1 MQRCRAALV
10 RVGKQKCA
18 RALSVSSSRH
28 NRAAPTAA
36 EFSAMS
42 ELAEKIVDTA
52 ALRHPPDGW
61 IAPTTGDEKRLGRII
76 ATQAPAPSN
85 DKKDFDIFAE
95 AQAVGLGDWLEEEDS
110 SGEMFTPGTFVEMRR
125 NEQATHA
132 VVLGE
137 MSKDNRRHVMA
148 LVSSGEVWDPLREDI
163 MFSVPALVAPDLALR
178 CSMLDIAVEE
188 SQLNAR
194 IKVLQNI
201 RQIERAVEAAT
212 TDIIRSSVDVYSIV
226 KSRDPNEWAATT
238 VAEVARLF
246 SSKPT
251 LVTIFAT
258 HKYLMDRPEYFV
270 AKHGYILSQA
280 FDVRPASHIATLN
293 AVSEWCRQPSGPIQ
307 GFAKR
312 ALPIMSANRR
322 LRLQHRNDIP
332 SQRPAKHSW
341 TPEDISI
348 LTFLHQ
354 TLQPMRSVQRDPYSI
369 GQSAIIHA
377 LDPTQTVD
385 DHEVHTTL
393 VDLGVYAPWQDV
405 YSLRR
410 SLELDQEDPQTSS
423 KAKATEA
430 LVQRSLSAP
439 PRRGPLGPEDFYASD
454 PLDHLRHDF
463 GDMPVYVID
472 DAYAQELDD
481 GISVEAVSGEPD
493 SYWLHVHIA
502 DPASTVPPAH
512 ILSQR
517 AAKQSQ
523 SAYFI
528 HRTWPLFPKSLM
540 FSGRPGF
547 TLAHQSENR
556 VLAFS
561 SKIDSN
567 GDLVAC
573 VVRPGIARNFV
584 KVTYDEVD
592 LALTGEVMQR
602 FYPFSVPPPPPPKR
616 EFSNRQLEDLR
627 TLMMLRNRLAKRR
640 LEKGIIEPNA
650 EAAHLT
656 NFIAPQN
663 IDSPT
668 MRPSEFRGFPE
679 FSYFVTTSSDMARG
693 SRGMVAEAM
702 KLACRT
708 ASRWCVE
715 RGVDVIRR
723 SASPMAGTP
732 EQLEK
737 LRALRD
743 EEGFV
748 DVALIAAG
756 ADGMPVAGY
765 TLKPAAHWSV
775 TVPEGEGYTRA
786 TSPLR
791 RYSDLLIHYQIHAS
805 LLGKKLPFSRAYLY
819 DYIKWLKHDD
829 QLKKRTETL
838 HQRFWVLM
846 ALKRWLE
853 APRADIPDPTAGLQA
868 IIMRP
873 YRVNTLTNEL
883 QSEVRIPSLGIAAS
897 LGNIGAREA
906 LHWELATSKT
916 VKIDEIKLGVRPTL
930 TVSAVK

>member
-1 MQRCRAALV
+1 M
-10 RVGKQKCA
+10 
-18 RALSVSSSRH
+18 
-28 NRAAPTAA
+28 
-36 EFSAMS
+36 
-42 ELAEKIVDTA
+42 
-52 ALRHPPDGW
+52 
-61 IAPTTGDEKRLGRII
+61 
-76 ATQAPAPSN
+76 
-85 DKKDFDIFAE
+85 
-95 AQAVGLGDWLEEEDS
+95 GDWLEEQDT

-125 NEQATHA
+125 NEQATHG

-137 MSKDNRRHVMA
+137 MSKDNRKHVMA
-148 LVSSGEVWDPLREDI
+148 LVSTGEVWDPLREDI
-163 MFSVPALVAPDLALR
+163 MFSVPALVAPDLARR
-178 CSMLDIAVEE
+178 CSMLEIAVEE

-212 TDIIRSSVDVYSIV
+212 SDIMRSSLDVYSVV
-226 KSRDPNEWAATT
+226 KSRDPNEWATTT

-246 SSKPT
+246 SSKPS

-258 HKYLMDRPEYFV
+258 HKYLMDRPECFV
-270 AKHGYILSQA
+270 AKHGYILSQS

-312 ALPIMSANRR
+312 ALPIISANRR
-322 LRLQHRNDIP
+322 LRLEHGNDIP

-348 LTFLHQ
+348 LTFLHH
-354 TLQPMRSVQRDPYSI
+354 TLQPMRSVQKDPYTI
-369 GQSAIIHA
+369 GTSAIIHA
-377 LDPTQTVD
+377 LDPKQTVD
-385 DHEVHTTL
+385 DHEVHMTL

-410 SLELDQEDPQTSS
+410 SLELDLEDPQTSS

-430 LVQRSLSAP
+430 LVQRALSAP
-439 PRRGPLGPEDFYASD
+439 PRNGPLGPEDFYASD

-481 GISVEAVSGEPD
+481 GISVEAVPGEPD
-493 SYWLHVHIA
+493 SYWVHVHIA
-502 DPASTVPPAH
+502 DPGSTIPPTH
-512 ILSQR
+512 ILAQR

-556 VLAFS
+556 VLVFS
-561 SKIDSN
+561 SKVDAD

-584 KVTYDEVD
+584 KVTYNEVD
-592 LALTGEVMQR
+592 LALTGETMPCS
-602 FYPFSVPPPPPPKR
+602 YPFSVPPPPPQKR
-616 EFSNRQLEDLR
+616 DFPDRQLEDLR
-627 TLMMLRNRLAKRR
+627 TLMMLRNRLAKHRFR
-640 LEKGIIEPNA
+640 KGVIEPNGEYA
-650 EAAHLT
+650 NLT
-656 NFIAPQN
+656 NFVTPQN

-668 MRPSEFRGFPE
+668 MQPSEFRGFPE

-693 SRGMVAEAM
+693 ARGMVAEAM

-715 RGVDVIRR
+715 RGVDVMRR
-723 SASPMAGTP
+723 SASPMSGTP
-732 EQLEK
+732 EQMEK

-743 EEGFV
+743 EDGFL
-748 DVALIAAG
+748 DVGLITAG
-756 ADGMPVAGY
+756 ADGMAVGDY
-765 TLKPAAHWSV
+765 TLNPAAHWLL
-775 TVPEGEGYTRA
+775 TVREGEGYTRA

-791 RYSDLLIHYQIHAS
+791 RFSDLVVHWQIHAS
-805 LLGKKLPFSRAYLY
+805 LLGKKPPFSRAYLY

-829 QLKKRTETL
+829 QLKKRTDTL
-838 HQRFWVLM
+838 HQRFWVLV
-846 ALKRWLE
+846 ALNRWLE
-853 APRADIPDPTAGLQA
+853 APRTDIPDPIAGLQA

-873 YRVNTLTNEL
+873 LRVNSLTNEL
-883 QSEVRIPSLGIAAS
+883 QSEVRIPSLGIAAV
-897 LGNIGAREA
+897 LGKIGAREA
-906 LHWELATSKT
+906 LHWELAGSRN

-930 TVSAVK
+930 TVSTVK

>member
-1 MQRCRAALV
+1 M
-10 RVGKQKCA
+10 
-18 RALSVSSSRH
+18 
-28 NRAAPTAA
+28 T
-36 EFSAMS
+36 
-42 ELAEKIVDTA
+42 ELTEKIVDTA
-52 ALRHPPDGW
+52 ALRHPPEGW
-61 IAPTTGDEKRLGRII
+61 IAPTTGPRRDEKRLGRII
-76 ATQAPAPSN
+76 ATQTPAPSN
-85 DKKDFDIFAE
+85 DKKDFEVFGE

-110 SGEMFTPGTFVEMRR
+110 SGEMFTPGTFVEIRR

-137 MSKDNRRHVMA
+137 MSKDNRKHVMA
-148 LVSSGEVWDPLREDI
+148 LISTGEVWDPLREDI

-178 CSMLDIAVEE
+178 CSMLDIAVQE

-194 IKVLQNI
+194 IKVLQHI

-212 TDIIRSSVDVYSIV
+212 TDIIRSPVDIYSIV
-226 KSRDPNEWAATT
+226 KSRDPNEWATTT

-251 LVTIFAT
+251 LVAIFAT
-258 HKYLMDRPEYFV
+258 HKYLMDRPECFV
-270 AKHGYILSQA
+270 AKHGYILSQS

-307 GFAKR
+307 DFAKR
-312 ALPIMSANRR
+312 ALPIISANRR
-322 LRLQHRNDIP
+322 LRSESRDLVP
-332 SQRPAKHSW
+332 SQRPATHTW

-354 TLQPMRSVQRDPYSI
+354 SLQPMRSIQKDPYSI

-377 LDPTQTVD
+377 LDPKQTVD
-385 DHEVHTTL
+385 DHEVHMSL

-410 SLELDQEDPQTSS
+410 SMELDQEDPQTSS
-423 KAKATEA
+423 RAKATEA
-430 LVQRSLSAP
+430 LVKRSLSTP
-439 PRRGPLGPEDFYASD
+439 PRSGPLGPEDFYASD

-481 GISVEAVSGEPD
+481 GMSVEAIPGEPD
-493 SYWLHVHIA
+493 TYWVHVHIA
-502 DPASTVPPAH
+502 DPASTIPPTH
-512 ILSQR
+512 ILAQS

-528 HRTWPLFPKSLM
+528 HRTWPLFPKSVM

-556 VLAFS
+556 VLTFS
-561 SKIDSN
+561 SKVDAKGN
-567 GDLVAC
+567 LVSC

-584 KVTYDEVD
+584 KLTYDEAD
-592 LALTGEVMQR
+592 IALTGELIPR
-602 FYPFSVPPPPPPKR
+602 SYPFSVPPPPPPKR
-616 EFSNRQLEDLR
+616 EFSDLQLEDLR
-627 TLMMLRNRLAKRR
+627 TLMMLRNRLAKHR
-640 LEKGIIEPNA
+640 LAEGVIEANG
-650 EAAHLT
+650 ETVHLT
-656 NFIAPQN
+656 DFVAPQD

-668 MRPSEFRGFPE
+668 IRPSEFRGFPE
-679 FSYFVTTSSDMARG
+679 FSYSVTVQSDVARG
-693 SRGMVAEAM
+693 SRGIVAEAM

-723 SASPMAGTP
+723 SASPLSGSPAA
-732 EQLEK
+732 LEK

-743 EEGFV
+743 EDGFV
-748 DVALIAAG
+748 DVALIAEG
-756 ADGMPVAGY
+756 ADGMPVADY
-765 TLKPAAHWSV
+765 TLKPAAHWSM
-775 TVPEGEGYTRA
+775 TVPDGEGYTRA

-805 LLGKKLPFSRAYLY
+805 LLGKKPYFSRAYLN

-853 APRADIPDPTAGLQA
+853 APRTDIPDPISGLQA
-868 IIMRP
+868 ITMRP
-873 YRVNTLTNEL
+873 YRVNSLTNSI
-883 QSEVRIPSLGIAAS
+883 QSEVRIPALGIAAN
-897 LGNIGAREA
+897 LGDIGAKEA
-906 LHWELATSKT
+906 LNWQLAVSKT
-916 VKIDEIKLGVRPTL
+916 VKISEVKLGVRPTL
-930 TVSAVK
+930 TVSAV